1 MFRGFFL
8 PPCWTEETRKV
19 RKTAY
24 KILFLRPIQKPS
36 ISRRFFKKKKKKEN
50 NSTSRGKDLLFK
62 WNWRG
67 AEMHK
72 YRFRFELNEDK
83 KRMVFRTRKKI
94 HKYKFR
100 GEISSTPNRY
110 FVIFDFFFQIQSFIR
125 RNCNRIRFDK
135 HRGGKFIIQ
144 KFFND
149 RPLDICL

>member
-83 KRMVFRTRKKI
+83 KGWFSERGKRSININFVA
-94 HKYKFR
+94 KFHR
-100 GEISSTPNRY
+100 RQIGTLWSLIFFSKSNLSSDETA
-110 FVIFDFFFQIQSFIR
+110 IGFDSINIEEE
-125 RNCNRIRFDK
+125 N
-135 HRGGKFIIQ
+135 
-144 KFFND
+144 
-149 RPLDICL
+149 L